1 MFQRVDDF
9 RSRFV
14 KILILAALMALA
26 IVLFSTG
33 RVSAQDP
40 QPPTDDQVNAVA
52 KELYCPVCEN
62 IPLDVCPTQA
72 CAQWRELIRLK
83 LSQGWS
89 ADQIRT
95 YFAQQY
101 GDRVLA
107 MPPMQGFNWV
117 FYALLGVFLVL
128 AVVVYLRVVRTLR
141 RKTDSA
147 QPAATPA
154 MDSAQDDYL
163 KRVEEELKRRE
174 KGS

>member
-1 MFQRVDDF
+1 MLLKAEVF
-9 RSRFV
+9 RSRNV
-14 KILILAALMALA
+14 KILLLAGLLALTF
-26 IVLFSTG
+26 VLFSAG
-33 RVSAQDP
+33 RVLAQDP

-89 ADQIRT
+89 ADEIRT

-107 MPPMQGFNWV
+107 MPPLQGFNWV

-141 RKTDSA
+141 HKTAST
-147 QPAATPA
+147 QNVTTPA
-154 MDSAQDDYL
+154 IDPAKDEYL
-163 KRVEEELKRRE
+163 KRVEEELQRRE

>member
-1 MFQRVDDF
+1 MLQKVDVL
-9 RSRFV
+9 RLRFTR
-14 KILILAALMALA
+14 ILLLAALIGLA
-26 IVLFSTG
+26 FVLFSAS
-33 RVSAQDP
+33 RVLAQDP

-89 ADQIRT
+89 ADEIRT

-107 MPPMQGFNWV
+107 MPPLQGFNWV

-128 AVVVYLRVVRTLR
+128 AVFVYLRVVRSLR
-141 RKTDSA
+141 YKTVSNQTSA
-147 QPAATPA
+147 AIAADET
-154 MDSAQDDYL
+154 QDEYL
-163 KRVEEELKRRE
+163 KRVEEELQRRE
-174 KGS
+174 KSS

>member
-1 MFQRVDDF
+1 MFEKVQILRLN
-9 RSRFV
+9 RV
-14 KILILAALMALA
+14 KILILAGVLALA
-26 IVLFSTG
+26 ALSLWAGTAL
-33 RVSAQDP
+33 AQDP

-89 ADQIRT
+89 ADEIRN

-107 MPPMQGFNWV
+107 SPPMQGFNWV
-117 FYALLGVFLVL
+117 FYALLGLFLAL
-128 AVVVYLRVVRTLR
+128 AIFVYVRVMRNL
-141 RKTDSA
+141 KAKSA
-147 QPAATPA
+147 PADATIAPA
-154 MDSAQDDYL
+154 DAHQDEYL
-163 KRVEEELKRRE
+163 KRVEEELRRRE
-174 KGS
+174 KSG

>member
-1 MFQRVDDF
+1 MLQRVDGF
-9 RSRFV
+9 RLRYGR
-14 KILILAALMALA
+14 ILKLAGLIALA
-26 IVLFSTG
+26 FVLFSVS
-33 RVSAQDP
+33 RVAAQDP

-83 LSQGWS
+83 LSQGWT
-89 ADQIRT
+89 ADEIRT

-107 MPPMQGFNWV
+107 MPPLQGFNWV

-141 RKTDSA
+141 RKTALPQTS
-147 QPAATPA
+147 ATPA
-154 MDSAQDDYL
+154 VDGTQDDYL
-163 KRVEEELKRRE
+163 KRVEEELQRRE
-174 KGS
+174 KNS